1 MDMVIEGS
9 ISFDELSDAICFWDV
24 EEDIENARWV
34 REMTPHQKGEPQG
47 SRNRD
52 RRVRND

>member
-9 ISFDELSDAICFWDV
+9 ISFDELSDAIRFWNV

-34 REMTPHQKGEPQG
+34 REMNSSPKRGTT
-47 SRNRD
+47 RATR
-52 RRVRND
+52 